1 MKNGTLVIRFVSDI
15 PGRDVDSYDFSS
27 LGLKPT
33 SASHLAKSFQA
44 LTATYR
50 SESRKQAW
58 ASVRKYCRYLTTRH
72 SPDVAMKSQSVI
84 KDFLRDMAHKVR
96 QSTAISHYNFIAA
109 IYRWL
114 SLNDTANTI
123 VWMNVDSGPCG
134 LTREAKSVRSIRL
147 SVNDLSM
154 ILSASKKGIDRVR
167 RRLEVGEAAIRTGEC
182 EELSDRDVATL
193 AGIHKGLQRG
203 VLAKHRLTKSG
214 LIQHSCRYRE
224 VRRYV
229 VLDARDFIPYLI
241 CLMCQTLA
249 NPQSAMEISVDCV
262 EAHPVDPL
270 KRRVTWDKYRA
281 GRQQVLDVS
290 ADGRYSVPALVE
302 DIALRTRALRP
313 IAGDF
318 ATRLFIS
325 AFGSEARTPVAQ
337 CWHEA
342 LAEFIKEHDLPD
354 FNFVDIRAS
363 GAEALS
369 TSGVGIESIQR
380 KMQHSD
386 PRTTQRYLSR
396 HPPSSQ
402 ARRKVATFIGKVLEE
417 AKRPTAQRYETVT
430 GLQCSDPAS
439 GVAPQSIVGKECLQ
453 YLQCATCPNSIVV
466 VDSPKHVSRMLAT
479 LSSLERMKK
488 EATESIDVRA
498 RYLAAYEATHQ
509 VLLALLERVPAK
521 VLEVARPL
529 ALKIPQLSM
538 E

>member
-1 MKNGTLVIRFVSDI
+1 MKKDTLVIKFVSDI
-15 PGRDVDSYDFSS
+15 PGRDVDSYDFRS
-27 LGLKPT
+27 LGLNPT
-33 SASHLAKSFQA
+33 GASHLAKSFQA

-50 SESRKQAW
+50 SVSRRQAW
-58 ASVRKYCRYLTTRH
+58 ASVRKYCRYLATQQD
-72 SPDVAMKSQSVI
+72 PDAAMKRQSVI
-84 KDFLRDMAHKVR
+84 KDFLCHMDNKVR

-134 LTREAKSVRSIRL
+134 LTREAKSVRSIKL
-147 SVNDLSM
+147 SISDLSM

-167 RRLEVGEAAIRTGEC
+167 RRLEIGEVAAKTGKC
-182 EELSDRDVATL
+182 EELSSRDVATL
-193 AGIHKGLQRG
+193 LGIQTGLERG
-203 VLAKHRLTKSG
+203 VIAKHGLLKSG
-214 LIQHSCRYRE
+214 LIQQNCRYRE

-229 VLDARDFIPYLI
+229 IMDARDLIPYLI

-262 EAHPVDPL
+262 EAHPIDPL
-270 KRRVTWDKYRA
+270 KRRVIWDKYRA

-290 ADGRYSVPALVE
+290 ADGRYSVPALVD
-302 DIALRTRALRP
+302 DITQKTRVLRL
-313 IAGDF
+313 IAGDYS
-318 ATRLFIS
+318 ARLFIS
-325 AFGSEARTPVAQ
+325 PFGAGARTPVVQ
-337 CWHEA
+337 CWHDA

-380 KMQHSD
+380 KMQHRD
-386 PRTTQRYLSR
+386 PRTTQRYLSQ

-417 AKRPTAQRYETVT
+417 ARGPSARRYETVT
-430 GLQCSDPAS
+430 GLQCSDPSS
-439 GVAPQSIVGKECLQ
+439 GKAPQSVVGKECLQ
-453 YLQCATCPNSIVV
+453 YLQCATCPNSVV
-466 VDSPKHVSRMLAT
+466 VIDSAKHVSRMLAT
-479 LSSLERMKK
+479 LSSLDRMKN
-488 EATESIDVRA
+488 EATKSLDVRA
-498 RYLAAYEATHQ
+498 RYLEAYEATHQ
-509 VLLALLERVPAK
+509 VLLALLLRVPAR
-521 VLEVARPL
+521 VLEIARPL

>member
-1 MKNGTLVIRFVSDI
+1 MKNESLVIRFVSDI
-15 PGRDVDSYDFSS
+15 PGRDVESYDFRL
-27 LGLKPT
+27 LGLSPAV
-33 SASHLAKSFQA
+33 ASHLARSFQA

-50 SESRKQAW
+50 SVSRRQAW
-58 ASVRKYCRYLTTRH
+58 ASVRKYCRYLATQRD
-72 SPDVAMKSQSVI
+72 PNVAVKRQSVI
-84 KDFLRDMAHKVR
+84 KDFLCSMDRNVR

-114 SLNDTANTI
+114 SLNDAANTI
-123 VWMNVDSGPCG
+123 LWMNVDSGPCG

-147 SVNDLSM
+147 SVSDLSV
-154 ILSASKKGIDRVR
+154 IFSASKKGIDRVR
-167 RRLEVGEAAIRTGEC
+167 RRLEVGETAIRTGEC
-182 EELSDRDVATL
+182 EELSGRDVVTL
-193 AGIHKGLQRG
+193 VGIQKGLQRG
-203 VLAKHRLTKSG
+203 VLAKHRLTRSG

-224 VRRYV
+224 VRRYL
-229 VLDARDFIPYLI
+229 VLDARDLIPYLI

-270 KRRVTWDKYRA
+270 KRRVIWDKYRA

-290 ADGRYSVPALVE
+290 ADGRYSVPALVD
-302 DIALRTRALRP
+302 DITQKTRVLRP

-318 ATRLFIS
+318 SARLFIS
-325 AFGSEARTPVAQ
+325 PFGAGARTPNVQ
-337 CWHEA
+337 GWHNA

-380 KMQHSD
+380 KMQHSH
-386 PRTTQRYLSR
+386 PRTTQRYLSQ

-402 ARRKVATFIGKVLEE
+402 ARRRVATFIGKVLEE
-417 AKRPTAQRYETVT
+417 ARRPTVRRYETVT
-430 GLQCSDPAS
+430 GLQCSDPSS

-466 VDSPKHVSRMLAT
+466 IDSAKHVSRMLAT

-488 EATESIDVRA
+488 QANKSFDVRA
-498 RYLAAYEATHQ
+498 RYLEAFEATHQ
-509 VLLALLERVPAK
+509 VLLALLERVPK
-521 VLEVARPL
+521 NVLEVARPL
-529 ALKIPQLSM
+529 ALKIPHLSM

>member
-1 MKNGTLVIRFVSDI
+1 
-15 PGRDVDSYDFSS
+15 
-27 LGLKPT
+27 
-33 SASHLAKSFQA
+33 
-44 LTATYR
+44 
-50 SESRKQAW
+50 
-58 ASVRKYCRYLTTRH
+58 
-72 SPDVAMKSQSVI
+72 MKSQSVI

-167 RRLEVGEAAIRTGEC
+167 RRLEVGEAAIRSGEC

-193 AGIHKGLQRG
+193 VGIHKGLQRG

-302 DIALRTRALRP
+302 DITLRTRALRP
-313 IAGDF
+313 IAGNF

-325 AFGSEARTPVAQ
+325 PFGSEARTPVAQ

-417 AKRPTAQRYETVT
+417 ARRPTARRYETVT

-439 GVAPQSIVGKECLQ
+439 GVAPQSVVGKECLQ
-453 YLQCATCPNSIVV
+453 YLQCATCPNSVV
-466 VDSPKHVSRMLAT
+466 VIDSPKHVSRMLAT

-509 VLLALLERVPAK
+509 VLLALLERVPAR